1 MTDSVAP
8 SPRPRGPGRARTA
21 WALAAVGAGVL
32 LQPPGSFPQHRSTA
46 LLDAHDRLLGATV
59 ARDGQWRFP
68 ESDSVPYRFREAAIA
83 AEDARFRIHPGVDP
97 VAIARAVRDNS
108 RPHRRIQGGSTITMQ
123 VARMLRRAHGAAPDR
138 TLGAKIAEAW
148 LALRLEWWRDKDRI
162 LSMWASNAPFGG
174 NVVGL
179 EAASW
184 RWYGTA
190 PEELTW
196 GQCATLAALPNAPSQ
211 LLGSVGGREAL
222 LARRAAILGR
232 LRTKGLIDSA
242 EGSIAIHEPLPEHP
256 HRLPDL
262 APHALARVAK
272 VAPGRRWTSTIDLDL
287 QTEVLRLA
295 RSRLRDL
302 SLLDVDGLAVVVAE
316 IPGGDSLPLLR
327 AWIGD
332 AGTGAVDLAW
342 AGRSTASTLKPFLYG
357 LLLEQGRILPRQWL
371 LDVPSRWRDY
381 RPQNASGRFE
391 GVVPA
396 DEALA
401 RSLNVPWVRELD
413 ALGIEPFLGLLRRA
427 GFRRLHRTS
436 EGYGLPIVL
445 GGAEASLMELA
456 GAYAGLARGG
466 VSASFDFARSGVRR
480 LVVGGPPSEGEL
492 PPRTPAE
499 ALALADRTMSSPPNA
514 RRFLSDAASW
524 LVLEALRRPGRIEE
538 EEAWRAY
545 AHGRPLAW
553 KTGTSFGFRDAW
565 TIAVR
570 PRWVVA
576 VWAGDPR
583 GAGRPH
589 LWGST
594 ATAPLA
600 FRIQP
605 LLPHR
610 GSPGWFAAP
619 SDLRSV
625 EICPTTGWRR
635 STACPAGATVGA
647 PRAGANA
654 PLDPWHR
661 PASFDPTGT
670 WRVHSGCE
678 DPHRTVRRTILEV
691 PPAAEALARQERPGF
706 LPDPPPWREGCAPSN
721 LVDRLQILIPEEG
734 SRIVLPLDID
744 GSVQKLAI
752 QVGHRDPAASIRC
765 FLDER
770 DLGASD
776 RFRDFLVRPDPGPH
790 EVLCQDADGARARA
804 RFQVEW
810 SEKASRS
817 AGPSR

>member
-1 MTDSVAP
+1 VTETVPTA
-8 SPRPRGPGRARTA
+8 ARSRRRIAA
-21 WALAAVGAGVL
+21 WAIAALAAAFL
-32 LQPPGSFPQHRSTA
+32 LRPPGSFPQHRSTA
-46 LLDAHDRLLGATV
+46 LLDAHGRLLGATV
-59 ARDGQWRFP
+59 AHDGQWRFP
-68 ESDSVPYRFREAAIA
+68 DADSVPSRFREATIA
-83 AEDARFRIHPGVDP
+83 AEDARFAIHPGIDP
-97 VAIARAVRDNS
+97 LAIARAAYDNF

-123 VARMLRRAHGAAPDR
+123 VARMLRRSRGAAPGR
-138 TLGAKIAEAW
+138 TLAAKIAEAS
-148 LALRLEWWRDKDRI
+148 LALRLEWWRDKESI
-162 LSMWASNAPFGG
+162 LALWASNAPFGG

-184 RWYGTA
+184 RWYGTP

-196 GQCATLAALPNAPSQ
+196 GQCATLAAIPNAPSQ
-211 LLGSVGGREAL
+211 LLGSASGRAAL
-222 LARRAAILGR
+222 LARRAAILER
-232 LRTKGLIDSA
+232 LRAKGLVDSA
-242 EGSIAIHEPLPEHP
+242 EISIAAHEPLPEHP
-256 HRLPDL
+256 RRLPDL
-262 APHALARVAK
+262 APHALARLAK
-272 VAPGRRWTSTIDLDL
+272 VAPGRRWTSTLDLDL
-287 QTEVLRLA
+287 QTEILRLA
-295 RSRLRDL
+295 RSRLQDL
-302 SLLDVDGLAVVVAE
+302 SLLDVRGLAVVVAE

-357 LLLEQGRILPRQWL
+357 LLLDQGRILPRQWL
-371 LDVPSRWRDY
+371 LDIPSRWRDY

-413 ALGIEPFLGLLRRA
+413 GLGIEPFLGVLRRA
-427 GFRRLHRTS
+427 GLRRLHRTA
-436 EGYGLPIVL
+436 EGYGLPLVL
-445 GGAEASLMELA
+445 GGAESSLLELA

-466 VSASFDFARSGVRR
+466 VASSFELAHSGDRR

-492 PPRTPAE
+492 PPRSPPE
-499 ALALADRTMSSPPNA
+499 ALALADRAMSSPPRF
-514 RRFLSDAASW
+514 RRFLSEGASW

-576 VWAGDPR
+576 VWAGDPQ
-583 GAGRPH
+583 GAGRPL

-610 GSPGWFAAP
+610 GEPGWFPAP
-619 SDLRSV
+619 RDLRSV

-635 STACPAGATVGA
+635 TDDCPAGTTVLA
-647 PRAGANA
+647 PAVGANA

-661 PASFDPTGT
+661 LASFDPSGT

-678 DPHRTVRRTILEV
+678 DPHRSVRRTILEL

-706 LPDPPPWREGCAPSN
+706 LGEPAPWRSGCAPPS
-721 LVDRLQILIPEEG
+721 LEERLQILIPEDG

-744 GSVQKLAI
+744 GTVQKLAI
-752 QVGHRDPAASIRC
+752 QVGHRDPGASVRC
-765 FLDER
+765 FLDEQ
-770 DLGASD
+770 DLGTSD
-776 RFRDFLVRPDPGPH
+776 RFRDFLVRPDPGAH
-790 EVLCQDADGARARA
+790 EVLCQDENGARARA

-817 AGPSR
+817 GSSR